1 MAEDPYLP
9 RARALFGS
17 TPNPVSD
24 RAGNVNDFRS
34 EVERRL
40 GPLQDYN
47 RGAGRDIVRENL
59 GQPPRSMYNPE
70 AEANARQ
77 TYDRRMAEQRGLL
90 ERLRR
95 LFGGTPGVNAE
106 RGMAPAGGGGAPPSG
121 GGGPVVPA
129 GGEPAGRPPAR
140 VDNVPALREPP
151 SMRLNMPRGSA
162 GGAIGMAPL
171 AVAELARYL
180 QEGPNPMSIGLLPQI
195 PGFSGRAQP
204 APVSGYSMPETPSEV
219 GPIPEE
225 RGRDTGQDY
234 GMRRPPARRAA
245 ARPAQTDPRFA
256 AMLARV
262 LGDVPVGPNPYATSI
277 GTPVEAPAPAA
288 RPGPGLILDPF
299 MGGGGNR

>member
-9 RARALFGS
+9 RARSLFGS

-77 TYDRRMAEQRGLL
+77 AYDRRMAEQRGLL

-95 LFGGTPGVNAE
+95 LFGGTPGVSAE

-140 VDNVPALREPP
+140 VANVPALREPP
-151 SMRLNMPRGSA
+151 SMRLNMPRGGA
-162 GGAIGMAPL
+162 GGAIAMAPMF
-171 AVAELARYL
+171 AAELARYL
-180 QEGPNPMSIGLLPQI
+180 QGGPNPAGVTMLPQI
-195 PGFSGRAQP
+195 PGFSGRAQT
-204 APVSGYSMPETPSEV
+204 APVSGYSMPETPFEV
-219 GPIPEE
+219 GPIPED

-234 GMRRPPARRAA
+234 SMRRPPARTGGA
-245 ARPAQTDPRFA
+245 ARPATTDPRFA
-256 AMLARV
+256 AMLARI
-262 LGDVPVGPNPYATSI
+262 LAETPATPSQMTPAPVAA
-277 GTPVEAPAPAA
+277 APAPSRFTLPLTREQLGEEA
-288 RPGPGLILDPF
+288 GS
-299 MGGGGNR
+299 GGR